1 MLTPESLARSVRL
14 GDGAGGRA
22 PAARSPGR
30 PARPEV
36 RGVDLQ
42 CPGVDVPLCR
52 EVVSLAA
59 ASWLDGANFG
69 LGWGLVGPT
78 GGSDSGEGR
87 EPLLPSAVGP
97 KGRKR
102 LA

>member
-1 MLTPESLARSVRL
+1 MLIRVSIFGVASSTSSAFISV
-14 GDGAGGRA
+14 GGTNLH
-22 PAARSPGR
+22 
-30 PARPEV
+30 E
-36 RGVDLQ
+36 
-42 CPGVDVPLCR
+42 
-52 EVVSLAA
+52 
-59 ASWLDGANFG
+59 ANFG

-97 KGRKR
+97 EGRKR

>member
-1 MLTPESLARSVRL
+1 MRYKPAVCQHGTIGDIGQGIHLDITSSLSWT
-14 GDGAGGRA
+14 D
-22 PAARSPGR
+22 
-30 PARPEV
+30 EV
-36 RGVDLQ
+36 
-42 CPGVDVPLCR
+42 
-52 EVVSLAA
+52 
-59 ASWLDGANFG
+59 NFG